1 MRLRNSE
8 YDLLRRV
15 HQELVSLGREEFASK
30 LQDMITRFEVTR
42 EKVRAHNRDI
52 NRKNRE
58 AGYTW
63 RRPENRPKKSK
74 YYAPGQENINN
85 AGVSDQN

>member
-1 MRLRNSE
+1 MRLRNSD

-74 YYAPGQENINN
+74 YYTAGQENINN
-85 AGVSDQN
+85 AGIPDQN

>member
-15 HQELVSLGREEFASK
+15 YQELVSLGREEFAAK
-30 LQDMITRFEVTR
+30 LQDVITRFEVTR

-58 AGYTW
+58 A
-63 RRPENRPKKSK
+63 
-74 YYAPGQENINN
+74 
-85 AGVSDQN
+85 